1 MKGAETQRP
10 LVDTAALGCLSAKA
24 QALDELL
31 VLLGLYGSEV
41 VEELAA
47 LVHELDEPATR
58 GVVTLVSREVLT
70 QTIDAFR
77 Q

>member
-1 MKGAETQRP
+1 M
-10 LVDTAALGCLSAKA
+10 S
-24 QALDELL
+24 
-31 VLLGLYGSEV
+31 
-41 VEELAA
+41 A